1 MHCMYHILFIDIS
14 VGYMNC
20 FHLFVIV
27 NNTAMNI
34 GVQIAVQ
41 VPAFNSLDIYP
52 EMGLLDHM

>member
-34 GVQIAVQ
+34 GVQVS
-41 VPAFNSLDIYP
+41 VPVPVFNTLGYIP
-52 EMGLLDHM
+52 QG